1 MQKVKKHMTDE
12 TEEEECDLCNL
23 AVSVGTSLRICRA
36 IGNKKKCK
44 ELEKKILNE
53 EITPKQ
59 FFKTVRKL
67 AKGHKKELEMLDM
80 VDEFLEEGGHGKSK
94 SKKKRRTK

>member
-1 MQKVKKHMTDE
+1 MAKKN
-12 TEEEECDLCNL
+12 EEEKCDFCDL
-23 AVSVGTSLRICRA
+23 AVAVGTSIRVCRK
-36 IGNKKKCK
+36 IGDKKKCK

-67 AKGHKKELEMLDM
+67 AKGHKEELEMLDM
-80 VDEFLEEGGHGKSK
+80 VDEFLEEAKHGKSK
-94 SKKKRRTK
+94 SKKKRKSR